1 MEPLPAHR
9 NRYKKILLFFSF
21 IKKKKKNVPSRTLIS
36 VEYNSAESLTNKYNL
51 FGTNSKQTVS

>member
-1 MEPLPAHR
+1 MQPLPAHR
-9 NRYKKILLFFSF
+9 NHYKKILLFFSF
-21 IKKKKKNVPSRTLIS
+21 IKKKKNVPSRTPIS